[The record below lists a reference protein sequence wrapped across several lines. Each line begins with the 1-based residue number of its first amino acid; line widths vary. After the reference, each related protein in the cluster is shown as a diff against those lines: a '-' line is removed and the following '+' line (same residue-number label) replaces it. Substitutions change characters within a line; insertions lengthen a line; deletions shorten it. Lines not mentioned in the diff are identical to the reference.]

1 MENTNMRKEDS
12 RDLNRREFMERSAKT
27 IAVVV
32 VIVPRLKLQPS
43 PTNLRS

>member
-1 MENTNMRKEDS
+1 MRKKDS

-27 IAVVV
+27 IPV
-32 VIVPRLKLQPS
+32 VIVPRLKLQSS